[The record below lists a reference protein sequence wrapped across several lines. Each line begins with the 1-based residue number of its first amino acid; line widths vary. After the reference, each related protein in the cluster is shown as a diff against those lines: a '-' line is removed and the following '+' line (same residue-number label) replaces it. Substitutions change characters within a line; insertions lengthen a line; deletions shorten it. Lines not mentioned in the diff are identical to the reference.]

1 MSDSEA
7 QTQLQS
13 ELSPDFQ
20 IVRLLGDGSMA
31 NVYLARE
38 TALSRMVAIKVMK
51 PQLAGDETARKRFER
66 EARSAAK
73 IHHQNVATVHRVGSL
88 KDETPFIVMEHIEG
102 RNLDD
107 ALQAEGAMGIEQAC
121 KVLTQVASALAAA
134 HEKGI
139 VHRDVRPA
147 NVVRERDSNRVV
159 LADFGIAGI
168 LDTDAGSVTRI
179 TQQGQLLGNPRYMS
193 PEQLLGEPLTD
204 ASDVYSLGILAYE
217 VLTLK
222 HAYGATSKVQVAT
235 AHLEKDPIAL
245 RQLRPDAD
253 PRLEELLRRCLAKK
267 PNHRPRAT
275 EVAKALQQITEK
287 PKTGGRGGSTREA
300 LPAAVQNIPALQSFL
315 GELRR
320 RHVYNVAVFYILVA
334 GGILTTADLTI
345 ESLPVPENTQKVLVA
360 LALGGFPLA
369 LVIAWMFDITSKG
382 LRRTQSVLPKGARAK
397 MLALQFTFLGSA
409 LVLAALIAWWV
420 LRG

>member
-1 MSDSEA
+1 
-7 QTQLQS
+7 
-13 ELSPDFQ
+13 
-20 IVRLLGDGSMA
+20 
-31 NVYLARE
+31 
-38 TALSRMVAIKVMK
+38 
-51 PQLAGDETARKRFER
+51 
-66 EARSAAK
+66 
-73 IHHQNVATVHRVGSL
+73 
-88 KDETPFIVMEHIEG
+88 
-102 RNLDD
+102 
-107 ALQAEGAMGIEQAC
+107 MGIEQAC

-287 PKTGGRGGSTREA
+287 PKTGGRGGSTREV

-382 LRRTQSVLPKGARAK
+382 LRRTQAVSPKGARAK